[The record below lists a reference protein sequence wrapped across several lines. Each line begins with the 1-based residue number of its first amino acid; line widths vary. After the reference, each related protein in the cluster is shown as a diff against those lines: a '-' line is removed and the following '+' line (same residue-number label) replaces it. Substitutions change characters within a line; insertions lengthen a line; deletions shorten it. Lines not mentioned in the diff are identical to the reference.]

1 MNKRNLKWIGY
12 SVILIFFL
20 AMPLVASAQNLTI
33 SGVVSDAN
41 EFPLPGVSISI
52 VGTTQGTITNIDGE
66 YTIEASGD
74 AQLRFQFIGFLAELV
89 SVNNQTIVNVI
100 LKEDVVGLNEV
111 VVVGY
116 GTQKRS
122 SVTGS
127 ISSVS
132 GEEISKV
139 PEASLLSAIQGKA
152 AGVSVVNNGSPGSA
166 PTVRIRGNGSISY
179 AADPLYIID
188 GVAATDMT
196 NFNSKDIESMEVLKD
211 ASSTAIYGSRAA
223 NGVILITTKKG
234 KKDGK
239 MHINLNSYAGVQ
251 SVPKTLDL
259 LNTNQY
265 LKYGTTLNEA
275 AGLATPSRFSSMDE
289 LIYDG
294 ATQTYGQTNTDWQ
307 DELFQNALISDNNV
321 SLSTGNEKSNYYASV
336 GYFHQDGIIVG
347 TGYKRTTFRF
357 NSNHDI
363 SDRIKFGQTL
373 SFSNGDK
380 KNEQSA
386 GGRSMIMNAIRSIP
400 YLPVTDP
407 TKDGGYRGAS
417 SGSDGSDPDNPI
429 KVQKLNSDVTG
440 TTKWFGTA
448 FLEFKLADGLTFKS
462 TAGYDY
468 TNITRKIHQP
478 IYFDGFNERTS
489 AYIEKTTYLNKTRT
503 ITNQLTFDKTIGN
516 HHFNLTAVQE
526 DVKYSSEKVLLSGN
540 LETNEIKELASPSSV
555 TVDLQENRLQS
566 YLGRINYEYK
576 DKYLLSLSVRADGS
590 SKFAPGNKW
599 GAFRAGSFGW
609 RVTEEPFMQDLESV
623 SNLKLRFGYGEL
635 GNNGI
640 GNYEWQSV
648 ISDNTTYVFGDA
660 TSRGEFFN
668 TLPNEDLK
676 WETSKMTNIGLDL
689 GLFDNKLTLTA
700 EWFNKITDNLILAV
714 PYAKSIGY
722 HGAAFANVGKMKNH
736 GTEFTAGY
744 RINSGEFKSNLTA
757 NISFIRNKV
766 LNLSNETATIN
777 AGISD
782 DFGAGDQT
790 RTVAGEPIQSFY
802 GYKVDGIFQ
811 TTTEIASAPTQA
823 NAAPGDIRFKDLSGP
838 DGTPDGVIDSYDR
851 TFLGSYLPKFSYG
864 LNFAGSYKKWD
875 FSIFLQGVSGNKIY
889 NGTKVITQGMLRLF
903 NAGSEVMDAW
913 TPTNTNTNIPRAI
926 SGDPNQNVRIS
937 DRFIEDGSYL
947 RIKSLNVGY
956 TVPLINVT
964 NGAVQDVRFYVAAQ
978 NLLTITDY
986 SGYDP
991 EINGINPDGGQ
1002 SGLLTNGVDS
1012 GLHPSPRSFLAGI
1025 QIKF

>member
-1 MNKRNLKWIGY
+1 MKKRNLKWIGY
-12 SVILIFFL
+12 NIVLIFFL
-20 AMPLVASAQNLTI
+20 AMPSVVLAQNVTI
-33 SGVVSDAN
+33 SGVVSDAEN
-41 EFPLPGVSISI
+41 FSLPGVSISV

-66 YTIEASGD
+66 YTIEAPED
-74 AQLRFQFIGFLAELV
+74 AQLKFQFIGFLAELV
-89 SVNNQTIVNVI
+89 SVNNQTTINI
-100 LKEDVVGLNEV
+100 TLKEDVVGLNEV

-122 SVTGS
+122 SVTGA

-132 GEEISKV
+132 GEDIGKV
-139 PEASLLSAIQGKA
+139 PVASFQSALQGKA

-251 SVPKTLDL
+251 SVPKTLNL

-275 AGLATPSRFSSMDE
+275 AGLAAPSRFSNMDE
-289 LIYDG
+289 LIYEG
-294 ATQTYGQTNTDWQ
+294 ATQTYAQTNTDWQ

-321 SLSTGNEKSNYYASV
+321 SISTGNEKSNYYASV

-357 NSNHDI
+357 NSNHNI
-363 SDRIKFGQTL
+363 SNRIKFGQTL
-373 SFSNGDK
+373 SFSDGNK
-380 KNEQSA
+380 KNEQAS
-386 GGRSMIMNAIRSIP
+386 GGRSLIMNAIRSIP

-417 SGSDGSDPDNPI
+417 SGSDGSDPDNPVKI
-429 KVQKLNSDVTG
+429 QKLNTDDTE
-440 TTKWFGTA
+440 TTKWFATA

-462 TAGYDY
+462 TVGYDY
-468 TNITRKIHQP
+468 TNVGRKIYQP

-503 ITNQLTFDKTIGN
+503 ITNQLTFDRTIGN

-526 DVKYSSEKVLLSGN
+526 DVKYLSEKVLLSGN

-555 TVDLQENRLQS
+555 TTDLQENRLQS

-576 DKYLLSLSVRADGS
+576 DKYLLSLSVRTDGS
-590 SKFAPGNKW
+590 SKFATGNKW
-599 GAFRAGSFGW
+599 GTFRAGSFGW
-609 RVTEEPFMQDLESV
+609 RVTEEPFMQGLESI
-623 SNLKLRFGYGEL
+623 SNLKLRVGYGEL

-660 TSRGEFFN
+660 TYRGEFFN
-668 TLPNEDLK
+668 KLPNEDLK

-689 GLFDNKLTLTA
+689 GLFNNKLTLTA

-714 PYAKSIGY
+714 PYPKSIGY
-722 HGAAFANVGKMKNH
+722 HAAAFANVGKMKNY
-736 GTEFTAGY
+736 GTEFSVGY
-744 RINSGEFKSNLTA
+744 RINSREFKSNITA

-777 AGISD
+777 AGSSD

-811 TTTEIASAPTQA
+811 TNAEIASAPTQA

-838 DGTPDGVIDSYDR
+838 DGTPDGIIDSYDR

-864 LNFAGSYKKWD
+864 LNYSGSYKRWD

-889 NGTKVITQGMLRLF
+889 NGTKVLTQGMLRLF
-903 NAGSEVMDAW
+903 NAGTEVMNAW
-913 TPTNTNTNIPRAI
+913 TPTNTDTNIPRAI

-956 TVPLINVT
+956 TLPLINVT

>member
-1 MNKRNLKWIGY
+1 MP
-12 SVILIFFL
+12 SVVL
-20 AMPLVASAQNLTI
+20 AQNVTI
-33 SGVVSDAN
+33 SGVVSDT
-41 EFPLPGVSISI
+41 EDFPLPGVSISV

-66 YTIEASGD
+66 YTIEAPED
-74 AQLRFQFIGFLAELV
+74 AQLKFQFIGFLAELV
-89 SVNNQTIVNVI
+89 NVNNQTAIDI
-100 LKEDVVGLNEV
+100 TLKEDVVGLNEV

-122 SVTGS
+122 SVTGA

-132 GEEISKV
+132 GEDIGKV
-139 PEASLLSAIQGKA
+139 PVASFQSALQGKA

-188 GVAATDMT
+188 GVAAADMT

-223 NGVILITTKKG
+223 NGVILITTKRG

-251 SVPKTLDL
+251 SVPKTMDL

-265 LKYGTTLNEA
+265 LQYGTTLNEA
-275 AGLATPSRFSSMDE
+275 AGLAAPSRFSSMDE

-294 ATQTYGQTNTDWQ
+294 ATQTYAQTNTDWQ
-307 DELFQNALISDNNV
+307 DELFQNALISDNSV
-321 SLSTGNEKSNYYASV
+321 SLSTGNEKSDYYASV
-336 GYFHQDGIIVG
+336 GYFDQDGIIVG
-347 TGYKRTTFRF
+347 TGYKRSTFRF
-357 NSNHDI
+357 NSNHTI

-373 SFSNGDK
+373 AFSNGDK
-380 KNEQSA
+380 KNEQSS

-417 SGSDGSDPDNPI
+417 SGSDGSDPDNPV
-429 KVQKLNSDVTG
+429 KVQKLNTDETG
-440 TTKWFGTA
+440 TTKWFATG

-462 TAGYDY
+462 TVGFDH
-468 TNITRKIHQP
+468 TNIANKIHQP

-503 ITNQLTFDKTIGN
+503 ITNQLTFDKTIGD

-540 LETNEIKELASPSSV
+540 LETNEIKELASPSSI
-555 TVDLQENRLQS
+555 TTDLQENRLQS

-576 DKYLLSLSVRADGS
+576 DKYLLSLSVRTDGS

-599 GAFRAGSFGW
+599 GTFRAGSFGW
-609 RVTEEPFMQDLESV
+609 RVTEEPFMQSLESV
-623 SNLKLRFGYGEL
+623 SNLKIRVGYGEL

-660 TSRGEFFN
+660 TYRGEFFN
-668 TLPNEDLK
+668 KLPNEDLK

-714 PYAKSIGY
+714 PYPKSIGY
-722 HGAAFANVGKMKNH
+722 HAAAFANVGKMKNY

-744 RINSGEFKSNLTA
+744 RFNSGEFKSNLTA

-811 TTTEIASAPTQA
+811 TNAEIASAPTQA

-864 LNFAGSYKKWD
+864 LNYSGSYKKWD

-889 NGTKVITQGMLRLF
+889 NGTKVLTQGMLRLF
-903 NAGSEVMDAW
+903 NAGTEVMDAW
-913 TPTNTNTNIPRAI
+913 TPTNTDTNIPRAI

-956 TVPLINVT
+956 TLPLINVT
-964 NGAVQDVRFYVAAQ
+964 NGAVQNLRIYVAAQ